1 MDLSHDFGDSAVL
14 RMQVRVTELEDA
26 KVLLSMSCGV
36 YCTGSVDITAQLG
49 ALPKNEWQSIQIGL
63 SCFADAGANLAKVD
77 VPFQLQ
83 SSGKLELSFSELLIT
98 NTDATVSC
106 Q

>member
-1 MDLSHDFGDSAVL
+1 MARTHICNPVRVAVL
-14 RMQVRVTELEDA
+14 RMQVRVTE
-26 KVLLSMSCGV
+26 LLSMSCGV